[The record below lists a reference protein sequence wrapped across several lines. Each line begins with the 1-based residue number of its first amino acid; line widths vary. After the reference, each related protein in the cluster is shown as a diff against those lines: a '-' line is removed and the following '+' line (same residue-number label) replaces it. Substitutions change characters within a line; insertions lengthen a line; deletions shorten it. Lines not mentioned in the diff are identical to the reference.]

1 MESGK
6 IHLRSDMGV
15 GNVIASL
22 HITNSFGFLVGSYR
36 RRQGQKEGKEAGSR
50 KIKEIWEHG
59 KGNGKAQVV

>member
-1 MESGK
+1 
-6 IHLRSDMGV
+6 MGV
-15 GNVIASL
+15 GNVMASL